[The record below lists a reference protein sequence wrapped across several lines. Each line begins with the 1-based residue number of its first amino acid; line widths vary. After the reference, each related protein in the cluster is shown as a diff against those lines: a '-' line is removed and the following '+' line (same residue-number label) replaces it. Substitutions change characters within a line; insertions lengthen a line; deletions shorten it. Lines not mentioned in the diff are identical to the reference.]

1 MSAPFSTE
9 PLSITT
15 TTRMT
20 TQSSIQVHVPK
31 PPKVENTLHKASSE
45 TVYIVTMPLYI
56 YIVGFANWSNVGQFQ
71 KRALDLSCFHSNLS
85 TSELR
90 FNLTA
95 EKLHKLHGRWNS
107 SHILQPL
114 GSYMPQKT
122 TIEHLQH
129 ATFLK
134 RWKSKRRWSASS
146 ERHTL
151 RHEGNNRC
159 LHNHQTRSNNIKE
172 ARLKFMV
179 SSWKHPMATQES

>member
-1 MSAPFSTE
+1 MSAPIQHRTTIYHHIWSGRRRNQASKFTCQSHPRLKIRCIKLPQKQST
-9 PLSITT
+9 LLLC
-15 TTRMT
+15 
-20 TQSSIQVHVPK
+20 H
-31 PPKVENTLHKASSE
+31 
-45 TVYIVTMPLYI
+45 YIYI
-56 YIVGFANWSNVGQFQ
+56 YIVDFANWSNVGQFQ
-71 KRALDLSCFHSNLS
+71 KRALDLSCFLSNLS

-90 FNLTA
+90 FNLSA
-95 EKLHKLHGRWNS
+95 EKLHKLHGPWNS
-107 SHILQPL
+107 SHILQSL
-114 GSYMPQKT
+114 GSYMPQKK

-179 SSWKHPMATQES
+179 S